1 MKLNINN
8 LDDLKQ
14 TGIYSITNI
23 INEKKYIGSTMKS
36 FKSRLNH
43 HIYKLRA
50 NAHHSQHLQYAWNK
64 YGEDNFIFT
73 IEFFCNDKN
82 NIRALE
88 KEYIHKYNSYESGY
102 NSNPD
107 PTKSPMLNNTSQE
120 KVSIGMKNFWKNKKE
135 TMSDEEYKLSNKK
148 HGHTPWNKGLRYTTE
163 QTKNFHH
170 KKTITSELK
179 QAWKNTSIRGRDKGS
194 YILVYDLNGN
204 WINTFY
210 SISDLIDYSKTEYN
224 TLPIKSIRKTSKILD
239 FSKICNSITGNK
251 PYKGLLFKRVPKSW
265 KLSYA
270 NGMNSWKAEKP
281 IMSQALSTLN
291 EGAETTGEV

>member
-43 HIYKLRA
+43 HIYKLRT
-50 NAHHSQHLQYAWNK
+50 NTHHSQHLQHAWNK

-73 IEFFCNDKN
+73 IESFCNDKN
-82 NIRALE
+82 NIRILE
-88 KEYIHKYNSYESGY
+88 KEYICKYNSYESGY

-120 KVSIGMKNFWKNKKE
+120 KVSIGMRNFWKNKKE

-148 HGHTPWNKGLRYTTE
+148 HGHTPWNKGLKYTTE

-239 FSKICNSITGNK
+239 FSKICNSITGNR